1 MPQVLGQGNC
11 QYTVLNTAGTTTLN
25 PGQASG
31 PPTSTGV
38 LFGVT
43 MTAVGTGYGVTML
56 DIIPASGNVATS
68 TNTLM
73 NGTSTAVGARLVCG
87 LEGVGVR
94 YKGALV
100 AVTSGTAGAYNALW
114 D

>member
-11 QYTVLNTAGTTTLN
+11 QYTVLSTAGTSTLN

-31 PPTSTGV
+31 PAIACGV
-38 LFGVT
+38 IFGANVQ
-43 MTAVGTGYGVTML
+43 AVGTSFALTMV
-56 DIIPASGNVATS
+56 DIIPASGNVAVSTS
-68 TNTLM
+68 TLL
-73 NGTSTAVGARLVCG
+73 NGTATAIGQRLVAG

-100 AVTSGTAGAYNALW
+100 AIVTGTAGAYNALW